1 MPTHFV
7 VLPVVLRR
15 ALLAGVAV
23 SATIVLSA
31 CAGDTSPSGYGMD
44 RGPGMMSSGA
54 PTVAATFA
62 NADVMFARMM
72 IPHHRQAIE
81 MADLAGTRAADPE
94 VKALAM
100 TIKAAQQP
108 EIDTMTGWL
117 SGALGMPMPGV
128 SGGMPMPGSSGLS
141 MPSTMPGMG
150 DGGMQG
156 SMSQA
161 DMTKLAALKGAV
173 FDKQFLTM
181 MIGHHRGA
189 ITMAKQ
195 EAVAGG
201 NADAKALAAKMVTDQ
216 QAQIATMQNILARL

>member
-1 MPTHFV
+1 MSTYF

-23 SATIVLSA
+23 SATVVLSA
-31 CAGDTSPSGYGMD
+31 CGGDTSPSGSGMGQ
-44 RGPGMMSSGA
+44 GPGMMSPGA
-54 PTVAATFA
+54 PASASTGASAFN

-81 MADLAGTRAADPE
+81 MADLAATRAADPQ
-94 VKALAM
+94 VKALAG

-117 SGALGMPMPGV
+117 SGAA
-128 SGGMPMPGSSGLS
+128 GMPMPGSSGGSS
-141 MPSTMPGMG
+141 MPGTVP
-150 DGGMQG
+150 GGMQG

-161 DMTKLAALKGAV
+161 DMSKLAAAKGTV

-181 MIGHHRGA
+181 MIAHHQGA

-195 EAVAGG
+195 ESAAGA
-201 NADAKALAAKMVTDQ
+201 NADAKALAAKIVTDQ
-216 QAQIATMQNILARL
+216 QAQITTMQTLLARL